1 MDYCRYVWRF
11 VYYFP
16 RKWQKCQ
23 KKKKDPAHLR
33 KVRKNSWTLLLSG
46 SPPEVNRVLFWAQ
59 IQVLWKI
66 CSVFFCFFCV
76 CVCDKNT
83 NNQQWQTT
91 QNKQTDKQTNR
102 HGWQHNLTGGG
113 NKHIHLLPLSSLV
126 LSHPYRAGRGSRNG
140 AKIFSSQLLTPT
152 FLHFWTA
159 TNPCMWFADS
169 GHRSLTWMHF

>member
-1 MDYCRYVWRF
+1 MFEDLCIISPGSDRNV
-11 VYYFP
+11 
-16 RKWQKCQ
+16 
-23 KKKKDPAHLR
+23 KKKKTLHIWGKWERIPGPSFCLDPHQKL
-33 KVRKNSWTLLLSG
+33 TGFCSG
-46 SPPEVNRVLFWAQ
+46 PRSKFCGKYAQ
-59 IQVLWKI
+59 
-66 CSVFFCFFCV
+66 CFFVFFV